1 MRKIYLD
8 YNATTPIDPEVLDAM
23 IPYMKEL
30 YGNPSSVHSFGGDG
44 KAALDSSR
52 EKVADLIGAKER
64 EIYFTTGG
72 SESNNFAIKG
82 VAHRLKDK
90 GNHLI
95 TTQIEHASVLE
106 TFKHLESDG
115 FEVTYLSVD
124 RDGMIDLDELK
135 DSIQNQTILVSVM
148 YANNE
153 TGVILPV
160 EQIAELISDK
170 EIVFHTDAI
179 QAIGKIKVNV
189 KELPVDLLSLSSHK
203 IYGPKGGGALFIRKG
218 INISPLIHGGGQ
230 ERGKRS
236 GTENVPAIVGLGKA
250 AELIKNNIDNENNRL
265 IEMRNRLQHDIESKI
280 EGVMLNGH
288 RENRLSNTLNM
299 SFIDTEGESLVMN
312 LDLERVAVSTG
323 SACSE
328 GNVDPS
334 HVLLA
339 MGLTKEEAV
348 SSLRFSFGRYSE
360 KKDTDTVMDKLP
372 RIVERIRN
380 ISNNYNS

>member
-1 MRKIYLD
+1 MD
-8 YNATTPIDPEVLDAM
+8 YNATTPIDPEVLDSM

-82 VAHRLKDK
+82 IAHSLKDR

-106 TFKHLESDG
+106 TFKHLEGDG
-115 FEVTYLSVD
+115 FEVTYLPVD
-124 RDGMIDLDELK
+124 REGMIDLDELN
-135 DSIQNQTILVSVM
+135 DSIKIQTILVSVM

-250 AELIKNNIDNENNRL
+250 AELIKNNIDDENNRL

-280 EGVMLNGH
+280 KGVMLNGH

-312 LDLERVAVSTG
+312 LDLECVAVSTG

-360 KKDTDTVMDKLP
+360 KKDTETVMDKLP

>member
-1 MRKIYLD
+1 MD
-8 YNATTPIDPEVLDAM
+8 YNATTPIDPEVLDSM

-82 VAHRLKDK
+82 IAHSLKDR

-106 TFKHLESDG
+106 TFKHLEGDG
-115 FEVTYLSVD
+115 FEVTYLPVD
-124 RDGMIDLDELK
+124 MEGMIDLDELK
-135 DSIQNQTILVSVM
+135 DSIKIQTILVSVM

-250 AELIKNNIDNENNRL
+250 AELIKNNIDHENNRL

-312 LDLERVAVSTG
+312 LDLECVAVSTG

>member
-1 MRKIYLD
+1 MD
-8 YNATTPIDPEVLDAM
+8 YNATTPIDPEVLDSM

-82 VAHRLKDK
+82 IAHSLKDR

-106 TFKHLESDG
+106 TFKHLEGDG
-115 FEVTYLSVD
+115 FEVTYLPVD
-124 RDGMIDLDELK
+124 REGMIDLDELK
-135 DSIQNQTILVSVM
+135 DSIKIQTILVSVM

-250 AELIKNNIDNENNRL
+250 AELIKNNIDHENNRL

-280 EGVMLNGH
+280 EGVILNGH

-312 LDLERVAVSTG
+312 LDLECVAVSTG